1 MPKGDTSDQGP
12 GQIFSAPFSAGMVE
26 SIPVLPRH
34 QRDEKQTFP
43 KAPKIRQGDLNVF
56 VWKAVDQVFKK
67 F

>member
-1 MPKGDTSDQGP
+1 
-12 GQIFSAPFSAGMVE
+12 MVE